1 MRPPKHRTKI
11 NKVTRTSAV
20 YPLAVNEEDLSR
32 YLKAAWP
39 GDPRLTEKIDWDLF
53 AFRLEEAWSGHYRL
67 IEQSLYNRWAT
78 DIQAGRYALKAVSEE
93 TLGTSGSRGHGRRG
107 RRPV

>member
-1 MRPPKHRTKI
+1 MKHRTKI
-11 NKVTRTSAV
+11 NKVTRTSAD

-32 YLKAAWP
+32 YLKAAFP
-39 GDPRLTEKIDWDLF
+39 GDGKALGKIDWDVF
-53 AFRLEEAWSGHYRL
+53 AVRLEEAWAGHYRL

-78 DIQAGRYALKAVSEE
+78 DIQAGRYAVRVVSEE
-93 TLGTSGSRGHGRRG
+93 TPGTSGSRGHGRRG